1 MTRYLCLAYG
11 LLAYGGFLVAAL
23 ALVGFIGDFGLPKTL
38 NAGGE
43 VDGLFAL
50 AVNSCLILLFGLQHS
65 LMARPGFKQWL
76 AEFLPPA
83 AERPTFILA
92 TALMLGLLFLL
103 WQPIPA
109 DIWVAEGIAGG
120 VLTAGFWLG
129 WLIVGLAAGLTSHLE
144 FTGLGQVLRAFRHRR
159 VRRPQATGP
168 RPFETRSLYRFVRHP
183 MYTGLLMTFWL
194 TPRMTV
200 GQLLFAAG
208 MTGYLLIGLRFE
220 EQDLERRY
228 GRRYR
233 AYQRRV
239 PALIPRPSA
248 SLSGQEAQRQ
258 VAQTRY

>member
-1 MTRYLCLAYG
+1 
-11 LLAYGGFLVAAL
+11 LLACGGFLVAVVGL
-23 ALVGFIGDFGLPKTL
+23 AGFVGDFGLPKTV

-50 AVNSCLILLFGLQHS
+50 AVNGGLILLFGLQHS

-92 TALMLGLLFLL
+92 TALMLGLLFAL

-109 DIWVAEGIAGG
+109 DIWRVDGVAGG
-120 VLTAGFWLG
+120 LLSAGFWLG
-129 WLIVGLAAGLTSHLE
+129 WLIVGLAASLTGHLE
-144 FTGLGQVLRAFRHRR
+144 FTGLGQVWQAFRHRR
-159 VRRPQATGP
+159 GRPPKPAPP
-168 RPFETRSLYRFVRHP
+168 RPFVTRSLYRFVRHP

-200 GQLLFAAG
+200 GHLLFAAG

-220 EQDLERRY
+220 ERDLLRRY

-239 PALIPRPSA
+239 PALIPRPAA
-248 SLSGQEAQRQ
+248 SLSGREAHRP
-258 VAQTRY
+258 VAQPRF